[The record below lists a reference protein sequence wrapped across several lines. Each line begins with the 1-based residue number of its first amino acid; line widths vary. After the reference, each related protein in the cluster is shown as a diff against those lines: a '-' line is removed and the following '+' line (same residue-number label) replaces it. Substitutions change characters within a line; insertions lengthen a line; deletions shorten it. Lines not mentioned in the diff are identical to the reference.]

1 MKSVAKNTFYK
12 QIAITNA
19 TAIKPN
25 FSDLANGGADSLV
38 TLSGAP
44 DYTYYILSGAVPSTP
59 AYGESKLI
67 GGSMQMYCSGVT
79 INTTP
84 DIPSASLYKLQNGV
98 TISEGTLRP
107 SYDAADNSSGSP
119 VTGSSVGGNVAV
131 YRTSVGQDNI
141 YMAENFDGSNKA
153 LGEVKMI
160 QSMGNGIIEFSRAYL
175 SIDDAVKK
183 GSNLGNVRGKRK
195 DVGIKYFVND
205 DGVVDIKPDGS
216 VTNPWKTKTDTRTT
230 GKKAIWKRPYFKWNK
245 IKNLLQFDSPA
256 AAASTPEME
265 PLATAGNTI
274 FDEVHATSDVNNPF
288 TSSETNPLMM
298 TTAELSTAK
307 KFSGGQAFRMYH
319 LWDYST
325 QSAYTQKM
333 LGSRAI
339 TPSMTRASIF
349 NLPYPHRGLDVQ
361 RKTIQ
366 ASKGYMAGTTPE
378 ISMKMNISKLNF
390 TPYLA
395 YDAQT
400 TKTTAKKIQVSNW
413 STASTILT
421 GNTSYFSGGAG
432 SETITSMLRCVAVTF
447 SNYKPK
453 AEHTTLD
460 KFLSYG
466 LQRFY
471 EGENSEHIVGGIV
484 FMKTGID
491 GPAASDPSVISATA
505 IPVTAIMGGG
515 STSSLPAIGALSQ
528 TGMLRFNIN
537 SGTDLENTELLGA
550 NFWQSRYN
558 QNNSDATKRGLR
570 NVEIPIDSWFDMTVC
585 IDAGATNSA
594 GSTCIDPYGANA
606 AVSDNFDEL
615 GSPMR
620 AYFTGLPLTSGSDD
634 ENSDIDNVPYLDIIL
649 PAWESGGFTYNKY
662 NFIDN
667 PETYPKHMTVWVQNY
682 RWIEASST
690 LGFATSDAMFQF
702 GDNGNVGGTDGPMP
716 SGAAIEAELFIDD
729 ITLRNFT
736 PQVENVSSTS
746 SVTNQKALT
755 FSNDSVISPYTTYSS
770 GTSHIRSWA
779 VSGATTTT
787 ALNTVDATE
796 FITFGY
802 DSPTMWPTGNYTSTA
817 SGYMLANGFGTF
829 QYGTMER
836 TTDNVAS
843 PDYLMGAFVSTSGSS
858 SHDTSK
864 YLGGQL
870 YGSHSWTNASTVSQT
885 ASLASSDITLTG
897 THTYNTKGGT
907 CNGLVNLMTGAAT
920 LPSQD
925 GFTSKGLMSFD
936 ISNTFNTTAGWT
948 KRENILASTKIIGFN
963 GYDGPGPEIES
974 VMALKVEDASIFNK
988 YLDEEYVIYRMG
1000 SAVPSAN
1007 TGSADTLGWGIQ
1019 ANTVHKS
1026 TKIKIDTDQDI
1037 EDNIV
1042 HFTVTM
1048 GDALGN
1054 IGKRDL
1060 SAGSKADD
1068 GTTELFTE
1076 PNIVDLYI
1084 SPKKYWLNLYQPANK
1099 TPRTFQNFLIVQ
1111 NVDAD
1116 GISNQPPTAGSLQGT
1131 TWNESTYSYNST
1143 TAATTGQNG
1152 VYTNLWDL
1160 DPSSEGSTLV
1170 VDNDYGYG
1178 TYDEETSKGGEL
1190 YRINP
1195 IPGNYFYMDIS
1206 PLASD
1211 KDIKP
1216 EEGVVFLLGL
1226 TDNAS
1231 RNTVNL
1237 VGDDFGSSGDILRP
1251 YILWEYEDP
1260 LPEFQEPISLSPN
1273 YNILSGSGQ
1282 NKVDLY
1288 KLDREDLNAIKFN
1301 WKEKA
1306 DDVVYRLLYV
1316 DSSPVQNKYSNIAF
1330 QAPLNEVP
1338 SAGTIAGNY
1347 YTDTARNTAGA
1358 FTVATKRTITGS
1370 SGYAFD
1376 GNLATS
1382 TSGVDWPRTAAS
1394 VAWDYFDNSQATF
1407 VVHAVPRDGTSQTQG
1422 TLFTDNS
1429 STRGAFK
1436 IYYTKSSAANSNVTP
1451 VVSLT
1456 SGSTVLSG
1464 KTVTLT
1470 SDYSFPND
1478 GESPLFIVVT
1488 FNADLDS
1495 NHIKMYVNGRL
1506 VKQSAGNWTKGNNLY
1521 NGASYDGRINIGNE
1535 SDTGGTKKLR
1545 GTIQECIVH
1554 NKQLY
1559 VPTAPDEFVLPTSFL
1574 PDKTAAGGSAVK
1586 YNARLFL
1593 FDYHNIIGTSRDTVC
1608 SSDEVTWEATPI

>member
-1 MKSVAKNTFYK
+1 MRTVDKNTFYK

-19 TAIKPN
+19 TAVKPN
-25 FSDLANGGADSLV
+25 FSDLANGGSDSLV

-67 GGSMQMYCSGVT
+67 GGSVQMYCSGVT

-84 DIPSASLYKLQNGV
+84 DIPSVSLYKLQNGV
-98 TISEGTLRP
+98 TISEGTLRT
-107 SYDAADNSSGSP
+107 SYDAASGSP

-131 YRTSVGQDNI
+131 YRTSVAQDNI
-141 YMAENFDGSNKA
+141 YLTENFDGANKS

-160 QSMGNGIIEFSRAYL
+160 QSMGNGTIEFSKAYL

-183 GSNLGNVRGKRK
+183 ASNLGNIRGKRK
-195 DVGIKYFVND
+195 SVGIKYFVNN

-230 GKKAIWKRPYFKWNK
+230 SKKAIWKRPYFKWNK
-245 IKNLLQFDSPA
+245 IKNLLQFDAPA
-256 AAASTPEME
+256 AAAATPEME

-288 TSSETNPLMM
+288 TSDVNNPLMM

-333 LGSRAI
+333 LGSKAI

-349 NLPYPHRGLDVQ
+349 NIPYPHRGLDVQ

-366 ASKGYMAGTTPE
+366 SSKGYMAGTTPE
-378 ISMKMNISKLNF
+378 ISMKMNISKLGF

-400 TKTTAKKIQVSNW
+400 TRTAAKKIQVSNW
-413 STASTILT
+413 STASTIAT
-421 GNTSYFSGGAG
+421 GNTSYWDATGT
-432 SETITSMLRCVAVTF
+432 ETLTSMLRSVAVTF

-453 AEHTTLD
+453 AEHTTLE
-460 KFLSYG
+460 KFLRYG

-471 EGENSEHIVGGIV
+471 EGDTTEHIVGGII

-491 GPAASDPSVISATA
+491 GPARSDPSVISATA
-505 IPVTAIMGGG
+505 IPVTRIYGGG
-515 STSSLPAIGALSQ
+515 NNTTPASIGVLSQ
-528 TGMLRFNIN
+528 TGMVRLDIT
-537 SGTDLENTELLGA
+537 GTGPLENTELLAA
-550 NFWQSRYN
+550 NYWQPYYN
-558 QNNSDATKRGLR
+558 QNNSTASSRGLR

-585 IDAGATNSA
+585 IDAGATNSE
-594 GSTCIDPYGANA
+594 GGTCIDPYGADA
-606 AVSDNFDEL
+606 ADSDNFDEL

-620 AYFTGLPLTSGSDD
+620 AYFSGLPLTSGSDN
-634 ENSDIDNVPYLDIIL
+634 ENSDIDNVPYLDIIF
-649 PAWESGGFTYNKY
+649 PAWETGGFTYNKY
-662 NFIDN
+662 NFIDK

-682 RWIEASST
+682 RWIEAST
-690 LGFATSDAMFQF
+690 DLGFATSDAMFQF
-702 GDNGNVGGTDGPMP
+702 GDNGSVGGTSGPMP
-716 SGAAIEAELFIDD
+716 SGSAIEAELFIDD

-746 SVTNQKALT
+746 SVTNQKSLT

-836 TTDNVAS
+836 TTDAIAS

-858 SHDTSK
+858 SYDTSK

-870 YGSHSWTNASTVSQT
+870 YGSHYWTDSSTVSQT

-897 THTYNTKGGT
+897 THTYTTKGGT

-925 GFTSKGLMSFD
+925 GFTSKGLMFFD

-963 GYDGPGPEIES
+963 GYDGPGPEIDS

-1000 SAVPSAN
+1000 GAVPTNS
-1007 TGSADTLGWGIQ
+1007 TGSANTLGWGIE
-1019 ANTVHKS
+1019 ANTVNKS

-1042 HFTVTM
+1042 YFTVTM

-1054 IGKRDL
+1054 VEKRDL
-1060 SAGSKADD
+1060 AAGSKADD
-1068 GTTELFTE
+1068 GSTDLFTE
-1076 PNIVDLYI
+1076 PNIIDLYI
-1084 SPKKYWLNLYQPANK
+1084 SPKKYWLNLYQPSNK
-1099 TPRTFQNFLIVQ
+1099 TPRTFQNFCIIQ
-1111 NVDAD
+1111 NVEA
-1116 GISNQPPTAGSLQGT
+1116 GGTANAAPTTASLQGT
-1131 TWNESTYSYNST
+1131 TWNESTYSYNSS
-1143 TAATTGQNG
+1143 TAATIGQNG

-1178 TYDEETSKGGEL
+1178 AYDEETSKGGEL

-1216 EEGVVFLLGL
+1216 EEGVVFMLGL
-1226 TDNAS
+1226 TDNTS
-1231 RNTVNL
+1231 RNTLNV

-1260 LPEFQEPISLSPN
+1260 LPKFQEPISISPN

-1288 KLDREDLNAIKFN
+1288 KLDREDLNAVKFN

-1316 DSSPVQNKYSNIAF
+1316 DSSPIQNKYSNIAF
-1330 QAPLNEVP
+1330 QAPLNELP
-1338 SAGTIAGNY
+1338 AAGVATGSY
-1347 YTDTARNTAGA
+1347 YTGTARNAAGT
-1358 FTVATKRTITGS
+1358 FTTSTKRTITGS
-1370 SGYAFD
+1370 SGWAFD
-1376 GNLATS
+1376 GNLASS
-1382 TSGVDWPRTAAS
+1382 TSGVDWPQTAAS
-1394 VAWDYFDNSQATF
+1394 TAWSYFDNSEATF
-1407 VVHAVPRDGTSQTQG
+1407 IVHAVPRDGTSQTQG

-1429 STRGAFK
+1429 TRGAFK
-1436 IYYTKSSAANSNVTP
+1436 IYYTKAASANADVTP
-1451 VVSLT
+1451 VVALT
-1456 SGSTVLSG
+1456 SGNSVVSG

-1488 FNADLDS
+1488 FNANLDT

-1506 VKQSAGNWTKGNNLY
+1506 VKQSAGNWVKGRNLY
-1521 NGASYDGRINIGNE
+1521 DGTSYDGRINIGNE
-1535 SDTGGTKKLR
+1535 NDTGGTKKLR

-1554 NKQLY
+1554 NKELH
-1559 VPTAPDEFVLPTSFL
+1559 VPTAPDEYVLPTTYL
-1574 PDKTAAGGSAVK
+1574 ADKTAAGGTAIK

-1608 SSDEVTWEATPI
+1608 SSDEVSWEATPI